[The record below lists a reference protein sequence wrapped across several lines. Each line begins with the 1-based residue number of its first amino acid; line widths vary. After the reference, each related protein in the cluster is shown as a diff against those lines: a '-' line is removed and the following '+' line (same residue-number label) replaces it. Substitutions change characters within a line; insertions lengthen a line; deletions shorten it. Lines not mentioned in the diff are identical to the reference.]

1 MAFLKG
7 AELRLRPLFARD
19 SGGEAVVG
27 LSEEDGRKRA
37 LRFPH
42 NTYFCV
48 NVFTKVAQSG
58 YIQIKRSQL
67 SHHKTQEET

>member
-1 MAFLKG
+1 MIV
-7 AELRLRPLFARD
+7 
-19 SGGEAVVG
+19 GGEAVVG